1 MERLRRTMLF
11 VPGGNEKLLK
21 KALGLEVDSLILD
34 LEDSV
39 ALNLKN
45 SAREAVAEA
54 IRTLDFGNK
63 EKVVRI
69 NSKWTEYGVGDVY
82 KVIEG
87 RPDTLLLPKVNRPE
101 DISEYDALITEFEK
115 REGLS
120 LGSIGLMALIETP
133 LGIVNIDAI
142 ALASPRLNGL
152 LFGAADYT
160 RETRGKITPE
170 RLGLCYPMVRILLAA
185 RVAGIDAIDT
195 PYFDIKD
202 AEGLARH
209 AQQAKE
215 MGYDGKAVIHPAQAD
230 VVNRVFTPS
239 KEEIE
244 YAQRVVEAFEIA
256 KAEGRGATQLDGQ
269 LIENVHG
276 VMAQRILNVA
286 LKTGLI

>member
-1 MERLRRTMLF
+1 
-11 VPGGNEKLLK
+11 
-21 KALGLEVDSLILD
+21 
-34 LEDSV
+34 
-39 ALNLKN
+39 
-45 SAREAVAEA
+45 
-54 IRTLDFGNK
+54 LDFGNK

-69 NSKWTEYGVGDVY
+69 NSSRTEYGVEDVR

-101 DISEYDALITEFEK
+101 DIREYDALITEFEK

-120 LGSIGLMALIETP
+120 SGSVGLMALIETP
-133 LGIVNIDAI
+133 LGVVNIDAI

-160 RETRGKITPE
+160 RETRGKITPD
-170 RLGLCYPMVRILLAA
+170 RLELYYPMIRILLAA

-195 PYFDIKD
+195 PHFDIND
-202 AEGLARH
+202 MEGLARH
-209 AQQAKE
+209 AQKAKE

-239 KEEIE
+239 QEEVE
-244 YAQRVVEAFEIA
+244 YARRVVEAFERA

-276 VMAQRILNVA
+276 VMAQRILKVA
-286 LKTGLI
+286 LKAGAI

>member
-1 MERLRRTMLF
+1 
-11 VPGGNEKLLK
+11 
-21 KALGLEVDSLILD
+21 
-34 LEDSV
+34 
-39 ALNLKN
+39 
-45 SAREAVAEA
+45 
-54 IRTLDFGNK
+54 LDFGNK

-69 NSKWTEYGVGDVY
+69 NSSRTEYGVEDVR

-101 DISEYDALITEFEK
+101 DIGGYDTLIAECER

-120 LGSIGLMALIETP
+120 SGSIGLMALIETP
-133 LGIVNIDAI
+133 LGVVNIDAI

-160 RETRGKITPE
+160 RETRGKITPD
-170 RLGLCYPMVRILLAA
+170 RLELYYPMIRILLAA

-195 PYFDIKD
+195 PHFDIND
-202 AEGLARH
+202 MEGLARH
-209 AQQAKE
+209 AQKAKE

-239 KEEIE
+239 QEEVE
-244 YAQRVVEAFEIA
+244 YARRVVEAFERA

-276 VMAQRILNVA
+276 VMAQRILKVA
-286 LKTGLI
+286 LKAGAI

>member
-1 MERLRRTMLF
+1 MERLRRAMLF

-39 ALNLKN
+39 ALNLKT

-69 NSKWTEYGVGDVY
+69 NSIRTEYGRADVSE
-82 KVIEG
+82 VIEG

-101 DISEYDALITEFEK
+101 DIIEYDALITEFEK
-115 REGLS
+115 REDLS
-120 LGSIGLMALIETP
+120 LGSIGLIALIETP

-142 ALASPRLNGL
+142 ALASSRLNGL

-160 RETRGKITPE
+160 RETRGRITPE
-170 RLGLCYPMVRILLAA
+170 RLGLYYPMIRILLAA

-215 MGYDGKAVIHPAQAD
+215 MGYDGKAIIHPAQAD

-239 KEEIE
+239 KEEVE
-244 YAQRVVEAFEIA
+244 YAQRVLEAFEKA
-256 KAEGRGATQLDGQ
+256 KAGGRGATQLDGQ
-269 LIENVHG
+269 LIENVHV
-276 VMAQRILNVA
+276 VMAERILRIASKV
-286 LKTGLI
+286 TR

>member
-1 MERLRRTMLF
+1 

-21 KALGLEVDSLILD
+21 KALGLEVDSVILD

-39 ALNLKN
+39 ALHLKT

-54 IRTLDFGNK
+54 LRTSDFGNK

-69 NSKWTEYGVGDVY
+69 NSSRTEYGVEDVR

-101 DISEYDALITEFEK
+101 DIGGYDTLIAECER

-120 LGSIGLMALIETP
+120 SGSIGLMALIETP
-133 LGIVNIDAI
+133 LGVVNIDAI

-160 RETRGKITPE
+160 RETRGKITPD
-170 RLGLCYPMVRILLAA
+170 RLELYYPMIRILLAA

-195 PYFDIKD
+195 PHFDIND
-202 AEGLARH
+202 MEGLARH
-209 AQQAKE
+209 AQKAKE

-239 KEEIE
+239 QEEVE
-244 YAQRVVEAFEIA
+244 YARRVVEAFERA

-276 VMAQRILNVA
+276 VMAQRILKVA
-286 LKTGLI
+286 LKAGAI